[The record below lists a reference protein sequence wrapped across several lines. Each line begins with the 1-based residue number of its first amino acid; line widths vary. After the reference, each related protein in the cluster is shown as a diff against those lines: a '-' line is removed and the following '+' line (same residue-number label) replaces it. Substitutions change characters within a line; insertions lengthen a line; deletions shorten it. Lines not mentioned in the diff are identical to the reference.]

1 MRTWLRNKA
10 VDVAARFLTK
20 PRRTYRHLLPHDL
33 ASLRSALQPG
43 DVMLIDGDQRISEV
57 IKYLTQSTWSHIAFY
72 VGDEILR
79 RFPAQRDALA
89 AQHGE
94 DAKHM
99 LIEALM
105 DGVVASPVAKYGR
118 FNVRV
123 CRPIGLRR
131 DDLERILDEVVGQLG
146 FRYDVKNIVD
156 LGRHFFPVS
165 LVPERFR
172 RPAWRYGSG
181 RTTDVI
187 CSSMIGRAFQNVGFP
202 ILPLIEPAGPGP
214 AASATKGWRRW
225 WSARHS
231 PYPTVFQRQTS
242 TIITPRDF
250 DLSPYFEIVKVTP
263 LGPAARRSFDY
274 RRIRWA

>member
-1 MRTWLRNKA
+1 MRAWLRKKA
-10 VDVAARFLTK
+10 LDAAARFLTK
-20 PRRTYRHLLPHDL
+20 PRRNYRLVLPNDVVC
-33 ASLRSALQPG
+33 LRAALQPG
-43 DVMLIDGDQRISEV
+43 DVLLIDGDQRISEV

-72 VGDEILR
+72 VGDEVLR
-79 RFPAQRDALA
+79 RFPAQHDALMA
-89 AQHGE
+89 RHGE

-99 LIEALM
+99 LVEALM
-105 DGVVASPVAKYGR
+105 DGVVASPIAKYGR

-131 DDLERILDEVVGQLG
+131 EDLERILDEVVGQLG

-202 ILPLIEPAGPGP
+202 ILPVVEAAVPGVPAP
-214 AASATKGWRRW
+214 KRWRGW
-225 WSARHS
+225 WSARRS
-231 PYPTVFQRQTS
+231 PYPPVFQRQTS
-242 TIITPRDF
+242 TVITPRDF
-250 DLSPYFEIVKVTP
+250 DLSPYFEIVKVGP
-263 LGPAARRSFDY
+263 LGPTARRTFDY

>member
-1 MRTWLRNKA
+1 MRTWLRTKA
-10 VDVAARFLTK
+10 LDVAARVLTK
-20 PRRTYRHLLPHDL
+20 RRRNYRLVLPSE
-33 ASLRSALQPG
+33 ATSLREALQPG
-43 DVMLIDGDQRISEV
+43 DVVLIDGDQRISEV
-57 IKYLTQSTWSHIAFY
+57 IKYLTQSTWSHIALY

-79 RFPAQRDALA
+79 RYPAQHDALA

-99 LIEALM
+99 IVEALM
-105 DGVVASPVAKYGR
+105 DGVIASPVSKYAQ

-123 CRPIGLRR
+123 CRPIGLRHEDR
-131 DDLERILDEVVGQLG
+131 ERILDEILGQLG

-156 LGRHFFPVS
+156 LGRHLFPVS
-165 LVPERFR
+165 LLPARFQ
-172 RPAWRYGSG
+172 RPALRFGSG
-181 RTTDVI
+181 GTTEVI

-202 ILPLIEPAGPGP
+202 ILPFVEPAPDLP
-214 AASATKGWRRW
+214 APRGWRGW
-225 WSARHS
+225 WRNRRS
-231 PYPTVFQRQTS
+231 PYPTVFQRQTP

-263 LGPAARRSFDY
+263 LGPAGRRPFDY

>member
-1 MRTWLRNKA
+1 MRTWLRRKLL
-10 VDVAARFLTK
+10 DTAARFLTK
-20 PRRTYRHLLPHDL
+20 PRRNYRLVLPNDVE
-33 ASLRSALQPG
+33 SLRAVLQPG
-43 DVMLIDGDQRISEV
+43 DVLLIDGDQRISEV

-72 VGDEILR
+72 VGDEVLR
-79 RFPAQRDALA
+79 RFPAQHDALL

-94 DAKHM
+94 NAKHM
-99 LIEALM
+99 LVEALM
-105 DGVVASPVAKYGR
+105 DGVVASPVAKYVR

-131 DDLERILDEVVGQLG
+131 EDLDRILDEVVGQLG
-146 FRYDVKNIVD
+146 FRYDVQNIVD

-165 LVPERFR
+165 FVPARFR

-202 ILPLIEPAGPGP
+202 ILPLVEPAAPGP
-214 AASATKGWRRW
+214 AVPAPKGWSRW
-225 WSARHS
+225 WAARRS

-263 LGPAARRSFDY
+263 LGPSARRTFDY